1 MYIPEAQAKLQPVVM
16 KARHTSPMDLLLLAY
31 AWLSVKNK
39 TMPGWKIYQ
48 HSGSVKRPGCCPNSA
63 VCIPAYLQL
72 RRSIILELRV
82 VSLKASDRCCSP
94 FAAVTQLIPVSSFLT
109 MCIGLMEHHLISWPI
124 WCADYTSSLSA
135 CSSPTPHS
143 MFRPIIKITTF
154 ITCTVC

>member
-16 KARHTSPMDLLLLAY
+16 KARHTSPMDLLLLVY
-31 AWLSVKNK
+31 VWLSVKNQ
-39 TMPGWKIYQ
+39 TMAGWNISQ
-48 HSGSVKRPGCCPNSA
+48 HSGSVKRPGYCLSSA
-63 VCIPAYLQL
+63 VCIPAYLQP

-82 VSLKASDRCCSP
+82 VSLKVSGKCCSP
-94 FAAVTQLIPVSSFLT
+94 FAAVTELIRASSFLT
-109 MCIGLMEHHLISWPI
+109 MCIGLMEHHLISWPT